1 MRLYLVRWADLS
13 ASIVSARNREEALD
27 IIDQH
32 GDPGSARVEPFK
44 GPLWLHFDAPVALNE
59 ETASPGDKLH
69 AVDHIKL
76 SSLES
81 LREGEVMLHS
91 SDPQTEQYDEM
102 MDAVMA
108 GAWPHLYAVLNSEQ
122 KPSMR
127 KLLDALDKELEP
139 LAEHLKLVSDVQE
152 RTDLEGEWM
161 KRVGRTLLTSRMR
174 QALEEGTAMI
184 QQQILAN
191 IKPEGEA

>member
-13 ASIVSARNREEALD
+13 ASIISARNREDALD

-32 GDPGSARVEPFK
+32 GDPGGATVEPFK
-44 GPLWLHFDAPVALNE
+44 GPLWIHFDAPVTLNE
-59 ETASPGDKLH
+59 ESASLGETLRSI
-69 AVDHIKL
+69 DHVKL
-76 SSLES
+76 SSLDN
-81 LREGEVMLHS
+81 LREGEVILRS
-91 SDPQTEQYDEM
+91 SDPQTDQYDDM

-108 GAWPHLYAVLNSEQ
+108 GAWPHLYAVLNGEQ
-122 KPSMR
+122 RPSMSR
-127 KLLDALDKELEP
+127 LLEALDKELEP
-139 LAEHLKLVSDVQE
+139 LAQHLKAVAELQN

-174 QALEEGTAMI
+174 QALEEGTALI
-184 QQQILAN
+184 QQQILAT